1 MKQFRRN
8 SIFLLSLTLAIS
20 SLMGTSAQA
29 ANSGYRYWGYFQ
41 AAPNAKVWSEA
52 MTGPTVVMADGAVE
66 GWAFTFSGDKVPDA
80 ASPRVL
86 PTFAKIC
93 GSTKAAGA
101 NSKRVGIVID
111 FGRAALRP
119 EGESTP
125 RSLFKCVVVDKSA
138 IGFDVL
144 AKWCTEKRNLLSIF
158 YVCTACQTGSA
169 GNVSMRRRSTC
180 SASSARKR
188 AYNSCA

>member
-125 RSLFKCVVVDKSA
+125 RSLFKCVVVDKNA

-144 AKWCTEKRNLLSIF
+144 AKVVKVRT
-158 YVCTACQTGSA
+158 
-169 GNVSMRRRSTC
+169 
-180 SASSARKR
+180 SASGFVCAF
-188 AYNSCA
+188 NSYPAKECGAAVPTPTSLIVKN